1 MFRLALALGMTVGQ
15 IRREMSSLELS
26 AWVAYDRLS
35 PIGPE
40 RQDINQAIGTAVLAN
55 AHRGK
60 GSRQYKPQDFLPFIE
75 DSNKATTA
83 EEMKRRFHMMVR
95 PK

>member
-1 MFRLALALGMTVGQ
+1 MTVKV

-55 AHRGK
+55 VHRGK
-60 GSRQYKPQDFLPFIE
+60 GSKQYKPQDFLPFFK
-75 DSNKATTA
+75 DANKATTA
-83 EEMKRRFHMMVR
+83 EEMKRRFQMMVR